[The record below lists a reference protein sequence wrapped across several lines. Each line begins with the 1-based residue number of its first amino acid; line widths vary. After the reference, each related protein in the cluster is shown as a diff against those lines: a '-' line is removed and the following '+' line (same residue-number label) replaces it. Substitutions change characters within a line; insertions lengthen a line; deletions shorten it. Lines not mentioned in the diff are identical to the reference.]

1 MSARP
6 NILLVFTDQQRF
18 DTIQRLGSSFNA
30 QTPTMDFLA
39 QEGVSFDNCF
49 CTAPICSP
57 SRSTIMTGLY
67 PSQTGMP
74 GNLYA
79 PCPPLNVTI
88 PTIGNI
94 FRNNGYETCYH
105 GKWHMGGDVKD
116 YGFEH
121 GEETTHDETA
131 RLLASR
137 FWRDRDWMA
146 NERPFCHIVSFINP
160 HDHYFYDPQKA
171 VPNYER
177 PWKNLDRDVSNVP
190 APARDKMV
198 DWPEE
203 RWGSYV
209 EYYEEQLER
218 VDAELGELLH
228 QFRTGGF
235 YNNSWIIF
243 TTDHGDMTGEHNLP
257 FKGSY
262 MYDGQVRVPLIIVPP
277 MTRFLGADR
286 SGLFKH
292 DIQGDQR
299 SSALCSN
306 VDILPTM
313 LDIAGIDQPE
323 NIPGHSLLPQVHGAY
338 TDDAHDCVFAEWHLP
353 PIRMARTR
361 EWKYVRYLKRGE
373 ELYNL
378 INDPHECVNLID
390 DPGHSAALTA
400 MRQRLDQHIA
410 ETSDPFEDLAQHE
423 FIFNP
428 SANTNPGA
436 AINFTSGESK

>member
-1 MSARP
+1 MSDRP

-18 DTIQRLGSSFNA
+18 DTIQALGSSFNA

-79 PCPPLNVTI
+79 PCPAMNVTI
-88 PTIGNI
+88 PTIGNV
-94 FRNNGYETCYH
+94 FRNAGYETCYH
-105 GKWHMGGDVKD
+105 GKWHLGADVKD
-116 YGFEH
+116 YGFDH
-121 GEETTHDETA
+121 GEESTHDEST
-131 RLLASR
+131 RLMASR

-160 HDHYFYDPQKA
+160 HDHYFYDPNKK
-171 VPNYER
+171 VTNYKR

-190 APARDKMV
+190 QPASGKMV
-198 DWPEE
+198 DWSEE
-203 RWGSYV
+203 RWGSYD
-209 EYYEEQLER
+209 EYYCEQIER
-218 VDAELGELLH
+218 ADKDLGELLH

-243 TTDHGDMTGEHNLP
+243 TTDHGDMAGEHNLP

-262 MYDGQVRVPLIIVPP
+262 MYDGQVRVPLIIIPP

-286 SGLFKH
+286 SGMFKH
-292 DIQGDQR
+292 AIKVGQR
-299 SSALCSN
+299 SGGLCSN

-313 LDIAGIDQPE
+313 MDIAGIEKPA
-323 NIPGHSLLPQVHGAY
+323 NLPGESLLPQVHGAY
-338 TDDAHDCVFAEWHLP
+338 EQAAHDCVFAEWHLP
-353 PIRMARTR
+353 PIRMARTKS
-361 EWKYVRYLKRGE
+361 WKYVHYLDQGE
-373 ELYNL
+373 ELYDL
-378 INDPHECVNLID
+378 ENDPHECVNEID
-390 DPGHSAALTA
+390 NPKHADALA
-400 MRQRLDQHIA
+400 DMRTRLEAHIVGIN
-410 ETSDPFEDLAQHE
+410 DPFNELNKHE

-428 SANTNPGA
+428 SDNNNPGA
-436 AINFTSGESK
+436 AVDFKSGKRG